1 MVSVF
6 STGARGPQWWIRTL
20 HQSSNR
26 RKGTDRGGV
35 SPGSVRPR
43 GRIRLWTRRGLG
55 RTDSPHE
62 VHRNRAFLFPRSPED
77 GLRKLMNFNKPP
89 PHPSPPSPSPALHTP
104 FRAVRSRQVSCQ
116 HNSLCLRRHKRG
128 PQPLSEKFERWPEN
142 TRARARDRVTFR
154 AEPSRPG
161 TPGKRPA
168 TAGRSQLSTRGSALS
183 ILARHLRASLPNAPN
198 PAPGRPP
205 LGGPRAPGDAPEGR
219 SPPPAAPRLGLPRSR
234 HKGGGDRP
242 LALGRGPH
250 GLGLLVGLG
259 AGTGARPRRTNAAAL
274 TPRAP
279 PG

>member
-89 PHPSPPSPSPALHTP
+89 PHPSPSSPSPALHTP

-128 PQPLSEKFERWPEN
+128 PQPLSEKFERWLEN
-142 TRARARDRVTFR
+142 TRARARDRVTFP

-183 ILARHLRASLPNAPN
+183 ILARHLRASLPAAPN

-205 LGGPRAPGDAPEGR
+205 PWRPAGSRRRSRGALPASR
-219 SPPPAAPRLGLPRSR
+219 SPPA
-234 HKGGGDRP
+234 
-242 LALGRGPH
+242 
-250 GLGLLVGLG
+250 
-259 AGTGARPRRTNAAAL
+259 
-274 TPRAP
+274 RAP
-279 PG
+279 SLPPQRRR